1 MEGLIKR
8 ISKFVFKIFITDIFL
23 MGLAFIISYLSK
35 MKISDILVYVG
46 FFCILIGA
54 LSMIGRGNNS
64 ADVTYFMS
72 KSVGTKSMN
81 EITEENYKNRNNS
94 MRFLIFMS
102 CVGGFLIAIVVLI
115 DLIFK

>member
-8 ISKFVFKIFITDIFL
+8 ISKFVFKIFITDLFL
-23 MGLAFIISYLSK
+23 MGIAFIISYLSK
-35 MKISDILVYVG
+35 MKINDILVYVG

-54 LSMIGRGNNS
+54 LSIGRGNNS
-64 ADVTYFMS
+64 ADVTYYMS

-81 EITEENYKNRNNS
+81 ENTEENYKHRNNS

-102 CVGGFLIAIVVLI
+102 CVGGILIAIVVLM
-115 DLIFK
+115 DRVFK